1 VKLLAQEDGTWHA
14 WYEERGGNYRL
25 VSLQTTEKELADKI
39 ALILATELG
48 APCSAKSSPPVET
61 VFRDW
66 LKEKQMEISA
76 CTLDFYRQ
84 STRDFL
90 TFLGPKRAIE
100 ISSIGHNDLIAYR
113 NEIARRIS
121 AKTANHRIKTLRMAF
136 EWAVRQ
142 RYIRESPAEFVKCL
156 KNDAAQVRRPFTVEE
171 IRLLLAVADPEW
183 QSLIKF
189 GLYTGQRIGDLV
201 RLTWRSVNLERA
213 VISIVTQKTK
223 KQLHIPIAPPLLEH
237 LKAWKKSSAPQDA
250 PVHPKAYK
258 ALERAGGRAVTLCNH
273 FARLLA
279 RAGLRAYKPH
289 HIIVADGRDGKR
301 QRNELSFHCF
311 RHTAVTMLKEAGVP
325 QCVVMELIGHDSAVV
340 SQNYTHVGAAA
351 LQKACAALPEV

>member
-1 VKLLAQEDGTWHA
+1 MWCA
-14 WYEERGGNYRL
+14 WYEDQSGNYRL
-25 VSLQTTEKELADKI
+25 VSLQTTEKTVADKI

-48 APCSAKSSPPVET
+48 APCLAKSSPPIET

-76 CTLDFYRQ
+76 VTLDFYRQ

-90 TFLGPKRAIE
+90 TFLGPRRAVD
-100 ISSIGHNDLIAYR
+100 ISAISHNDLVDYR
-113 NEIARRIS
+113 NESARRIS

-142 RYIRESPAEFVKCL
+142 HYIRESPAEFVKCL
-156 KNDAAQVRRPFTVEE
+156 KNEASQVRRPFTMEE
-171 IRLLLAVADPEW
+171 IRSLLVLADPEW

-201 RLTWRSVNLERA
+201 RLTWRSVNVERA
-213 VISIVTQKTK
+213 VISIVTQKTR

-237 LKAWKKSSAPQDA
+237 LKAWKKSNATQDA

-258 ALERAGGRAVTLCNH
+258 ALQQAGGRAVTLCNH
-273 FARLLA
+273 FARLMA
-279 RAGLRAYKPH
+279 RAGLRPH
-289 HIIVADGRDGKR
+289 KRHDIKIADGRDGR
-301 QRNELSFHCF
+301 RERNELSFHCF
-311 RHTAVTMLKEAGVP
+311 RHTAVTILKEAGVP
-325 QCVVMELIGHDSAVV
+325 QAVVMEMIGHDSAVI
-340 SQNYTHVGAAA
+340 SQNYTHVGSEA
-351 LQKACAALPEV
+351 LRKACDALPAV

>member
-14 WYEERGGNYRL
+14 WYEDRGGIYRL

-48 APCSAKSSPPVET
+48 APCSTNSSPPVET

-76 CTLDFYRQ
+76 VTLDFYRQ

-136 EWAVRQ
+136 DYAVRQ

-156 KNDAAQVRRPFTVEE
+156 KNEDPQVRRPFTMLE
-171 IRLLLAVADPEW
+171 IRSLLAVADPEW
-183 QSLIKF
+183 ESLIKF
-189 GLYTGQRIGDLV
+189 GLYTGSTPGRFGALDLAK
-201 RLTWRSVNLERA
+201 RERRARSYQHR
-213 VISIVTQKTK
+213 
-223 KQLHIPIAPPLLEH
+223 
-237 LKAWKKSSAPQDA
+237 DA
-250 PVHPKAYK
+250 EDK
-258 ALERAGGRAVTLCNH
+258 E
-273 FARLLA
+273 
-279 RAGLRAYKPH
+279 
-289 HIIVADGRDGKR
+289 
-301 QRNELSFHCF
+301 
-311 RHTAVTMLKEAGVP
+311 TAS
-325 QCVVMELIGHDSAVV
+325 CSDSAA
-340 SQNYTHVGAAA
+340 T
-351 LQKACAALPEV
+351 P